1 MMAKIKAALNEIK
14 LRPLSY
20 LKVYTNFNYCY
31 IQKIVII
38 YLVSFSIESLI
49 KTYFKTCK
57 SVKKTKQLIYYLKG
71 NSNSIII
78 PRISVIRSRLCVSKT
93 YRIG

>member
-1 MMAKIKAALNEIK
+1 MKLNSDPS
-14 LRPLSY
+14 LL

-49 KTYFKTCK
+49 KTYF
-57 SVKKTKQLIYYLKG
+57 LKPV
-71 NSNSIII
+71 N
-78 PRISVIRSRLCVSKT
+78 LW
-93 YRIG
+93 